1 MAGDMAPQTQ
11 AAPTATAVEEPVLVF
26 DRVSLSFG
34 PQRVLDEVSFQLQRG
49 DTKILLGEAGAGK
62 SVLLKLALGLLRPS
76 SGRVLVL
83 GQEVGTLSEDALFE
97 MRRRIGIAFQESAL
111 FDSLSVRDNVGF
123 RMLEEGSESDD
134 AIEATVRKVLSFV
147 ELEAAIEK
155 MPVELSGG
163 MQHRVS
169 IARALATQ
177 PEIMLYDS
185 PTGGLDPVTA
195 TTIVELIMKLRD
207 QNKVTSLLVTHRLQD
222 GFLLATHVWE
232 DGHLAPAPPEA
243 THTSFLLLRD
253 RKIFFDGS
261 AHDLQHHPDPYVRSF
276 LD

>member
-1 MAGDMAPQTQ
+1 MAADTTTAM
-11 AAPTATAVEEPVLVF
+11 PTAPAVTEGAEPVLVF
-26 DRVSLSFG
+26 DHVSVAFG
-34 PQRVLDEVSFQLQRG
+34 PERVLDDVSFQLQRG

-76 SGRVLVL
+76 GGRVMVL
-83 GQEVGTLSEDALFE
+83 GQEVSALPDDALFE
-97 MRRRIGIAFQESAL
+97 LRRKIGIAFQESAL
-111 FDSLSVRDNVGF
+111 FDSLTVRDNVGY
-123 RMLEEGSESDD
+123 RMMEEGRETDE
-134 AIEATVRKVLSFV
+134 AIEATVRKTLSFV
-147 ELEAAIEK
+147 ELEPAIEK

-253 RKIFFDGS
+253 RKVFFDGS